1 MANAGDTENN
11 RATIVAVILSPD
23 MPSSFPSDMRS
34 SGGGAAGG
42 EARLEH
48 RERLGVEIVGRCLK
62 PAVQNVGLSIDGE
75 CKTHHLLLRS
85 VPLH

>member
-1 MANAGDTENN
+1 LFGIGLIHDSKHGL
-11 RATIVAVILSPD
+11 ATLSKVT
-23 MPSSFPSDMRS
+23 

-48 RERLGVEIVGRCLK
+48 RERLGGEIVGGCLK

-75 CKTHHLLLRS
+75 CKTHHLLRS
-85 VPLH
+85 VPLHYRCSTSN